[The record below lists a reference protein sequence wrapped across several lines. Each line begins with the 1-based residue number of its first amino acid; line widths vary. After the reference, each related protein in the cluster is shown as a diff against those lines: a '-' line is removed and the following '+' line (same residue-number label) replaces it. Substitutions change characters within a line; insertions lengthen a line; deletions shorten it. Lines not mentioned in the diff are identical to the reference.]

1 MKLLNEE
8 KILEIARRTID
19 IEIESLFELKKSLNS
34 SFVKSIEILANCKG
48 KVVLIG
54 IGKSGIIARKISS
67 TLSST
72 GTPSI
77 FLHPAEAIH
86 GDLGMIDKN
95 DVAVIISNSGETEE
109 IINIIPYL
117 KFLNIPIICITGNKN
132 STLAQ
137 KSDVIID
144 IKIIREACPLNLAP
158 TSSTTATLV
167 LGDAIAITLMELK
180 GFTKEQF
187 AKLHPGGLIGKR
199 LKRVYEIMHTGNK
212 VPIVY
217 EDMSIKDAIIEITS
231 KGFGAVA
238 VLDRNGNLV
247 GIITDGDLRRY
258 IEKGNDLNNGTVISA
273 MTRNPKTIKYNETV
287 GDALNL
293 MEKYKITVLL
303 VLDEQNKLIGI
314 IHLHDILREGIL

>member
-1 MKLLNEE
+1 MNEE

-34 SFVKSIEILANCKG
+34 SFVKAIEILANCKG

>member
-34 SFVKSIEILANCKG
+34 SFVKAIEILANCKG

>member
-1 MKLLNEE
+1 MKLLNKE
-8 KILEIARRTID
+8 KILEIANKVID
-19 IEIESLFELKKSLNS
+19 IEIENVLELKKSLNS
-34 SFVKSIEILANCKG
+34 SFVRAIEILANCKG
-48 KVVLIG
+48 KVILVG

-86 GDLGMIDKN
+86 GDLGIIDKN
-95 DVAVIISNSGETEE
+95 DVAIIISNSGETEE
-109 IINIIPYL
+109 ILNIIPYL
-117 KFLNIPIICITGNKN
+117 KFLNIPIICITGNRN

-137 KSDVIID
+137 KSDVVIN
-144 IKIIREACPLNLAP
+144 IKVVREACPFNLSP
-158 TSSTTATLV
+158 TSSTTAMLV
-167 LGDAIAITLMELK
+167 LGDAIAITLMELN

-199 LKRVYEIMHTGNK
+199 LKKVYEIMHTGNEI
-212 VPIVY
+212 PIVY
-217 EDMSIKDAIIEITS
+217 EDMNIKDAIIEITS

-238 VLDRNGNLV
+238 VLNRNDELV

-258 IEKGNDLNNGTVISA
+258 IEKGNDLNNSFVFNA
-273 MTRNPKTIKYNETV
+273 MTKNPKTIKYYESI

-293 MEKYKITVLL
+293 IEKYKITVLL
-303 VLDEQNKLIGI
+303 VLDEKEKLIGI
-314 IHLHDILREGIL
+314 LHLHDILRHGII

>member
-8 KILEIARRTID
+8 EILNIAKRTID
-19 IEIESLFELKKSLNS
+19 IELETLLELKESLDNS
-34 SFVKSIEILANCKG
+34 FIKAIEILYNCKG
-48 KVVLIG
+48 KVIFTG
-54 IGKSGIIARKISS
+54 IGKSGHVARKISS
-67 TLSST
+67 TFSST

-86 GDLGMIDKN
+86 GDLGIIDKE
-95 DVAVIISNSGETEE
+95 DVLVIISNSGETEE

-117 KFLNIPIICITGNKN
+117 KFLNIPIICITGNIN

-137 KSDVIID
+137 KSDVVID
-144 IKIIREACPLNLAP
+144 IKIKREACPFNLAP
-158 TSSTTATLV
+158 TSSTTAILV
-167 LGDAIAITLMELK
+167 LGDALAITLMELK

-199 LKRVYEIMHTGNK
+199 LKKVMDIMHSGDRI
-212 VPIVY
+212 PIVY
-217 EDMSIKDAIIEITS
+217 EDMTMKEAIIEITS
-231 KGFGAVA
+231 KGFGATA
-238 VLDRNGNLV
+238 VLDRNQNLT

-258 IEKGNDLNNGTVISA
+258 IEKGNDLNNGSVKNA

-287 GDALNL
+287 ADALNL

-303 VLDEQNKLIGI
+303 VLDENNKLIGI
-314 IHLHDILREGIL
+314 LHLHDILREGIL